1 MKSTPTAEAAAT
13 ASERAAGDGLTGR
26 SRPPRETF
34 VRHSPGA
41 AIRLPAPT
49 TSPPATI
56 NRRSDPSA
64 ERNSWSRAPCRR
76 NQGRSRTTASVDLTS
91 WRSLQRKTSRPQL
104 PKGGFATNGS
114 PIGTSGSPRQRTVR
128 GCGRLASPR
137 RSAVRSLSCAA
148 RSASARLSTGKPR
161 RSSRSRAR
169 SPGSIPSSDGKTSSR
184 PRATASGFTASTGF
198 TRTASTPAS
207 DQAWTS
213 STFVVFV
220 AEPTRQTWCPVR
232 CSRGRS
238 SSLSARVP
246 GAGRGIDSRGACT
259 TSPARRGTSSVRRRG
274 LGLLRP
280 APTKDDRSALAPG
293 GTRGRAP
300 DASV

>member
-34 VRHSPGA
+34 CA
-41 AIRLPAPT
+41 TRLEQQSACPRRRPLLRRRST
-49 TSPPATI
+49 G
-56 NRRSDPSA
+56 RSDPSA

-220 AEPTRQTWCPVR
+220 AEPTRQTLV
-232 CSRGRS
+232 S
-238 SSLSARVP
+238 SPMLEGSLEFLEREGP
-246 GAGRGIDSRGACT
+246 
-259 TSPARRGTSSVRRRG
+259 RRGSWHR
-274 LGLLRP
+274 
-280 APTKDDRSALAPG
+280 
-293 GTRGRAP
+293 
-300 DASV
+300 